1 MSGDK
6 TFFCRLLSC
15 YLRGVRASEASTTCF
30 SLCCGCRP
38 GLSVAYAVKETALMT
53 PVRSPLFF
61 FPPLPRRGKHCYKPT
76 VDTGG
81 TLPPAPL
88 FLIKLKYNPSLRH
101 RWSKM
106 FLNGTLHCNLCCK
119 SWPQASVK
127 FRNGDAIKQF
137 SASGE
142 EGEKNGVTFC
152 SISHPFL

>member
-1 MSGDK
+1 MQVAQLLPARCESQRSLDDL
-6 TFFCRLLSC
+6 FFTLLRVSSWAECRLRRERDGSDDT
-15 YLRGVRASEASTTCF
+15 SPF
-30 SLCCGCRP
+30 S
-38 GLSVAYAVKETALMT
+38 S
-53 PVRSPLFF
+53 FF

-88 FLIKLKYNPSLRH
+88 FLIKLKYSPSLRH

-137 SASGE
+137 SASGG